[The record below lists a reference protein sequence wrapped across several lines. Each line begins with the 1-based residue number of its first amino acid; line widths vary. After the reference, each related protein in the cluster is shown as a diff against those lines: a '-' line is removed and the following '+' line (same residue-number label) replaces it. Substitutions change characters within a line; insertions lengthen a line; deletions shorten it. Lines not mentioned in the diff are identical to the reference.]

1 MSSIIY
7 GITAVVALALVIGYL
22 VFYKKRDTWMFLLFI
37 SVFLVNV
44 GYFSISVSKILE
56 EALLANRI
64 SYLGSVFLPLCM
76 FMAVANVCRINIP
89 KGVTAA
95 LLCISAA
102 VFLVAASP
110 GYSDLYYKDVTLEI
124 IDGTARLIKTY
135 GKLHIIYLFYLL
147 SYFVSMIVIVAYVI
161 VKKKITSHKYASMLT
176 SVVFLNILIWL
187 LEQLVPTDFEFLS
200 ISYIASE
207 VILLFLFSIMQ
218 DYDKLKNANSFTEPT
233 AKADEPICDNLITE
247 SEADEKIILS
257 EHLSFIL
264 EGWQPKEPL
273 TGREVEVLTLI
284 LDNFKRKEIA
294 EKLCLSENTVKTHTS
309 HIFTKLSVTGRSELI
324 EKANVILLNRT
335 KLR

>member
-135 GKLHIIYLFYLL
+135 GELHIIYLFYLL

-233 AKADEPICDNLITE
+233 AKADEPICVNLITE

-264 EGWQPKEPL
+264 EGWQPSEEL
-273 TGREVEVLTLI
+273 TSRELEVLTLI

-309 HIFTKLSVTGRSELI
+309 HIFTKLGITGRGELI
-324 EKANVILLNRT
+324 EKAKELCKT
-335 KLR
+335 K

>member
-76 FMAVANVCRINIP
+76 FMAVANVCSINIP

-161 VKKKITSHKYASMLT
+161 VKKKITPHKYASMLT

-264 EGWQPKEPL
+264 EGWQPTEPL